1 MCVYTNFNYPVI
13 YSYANDLTIL
23 LYLSQ
28 FHHYFKP
35 SVIYATH
42 KSIKLMNFWLQE
54 RKPILLLTTGREK
67 IIYRVAEK
75 KEFPKFKNNMELE

>member
-13 YSYANDLTIL
+13 YSYANDLTML

-42 KSIKLMNFWLQE
+42 KSIKLMNFWASGKETHIFINNRQ
-54 RKPILLLTTGREK
+54 RE
-67 IIYRVAEK
+67 
-75 KEFPKFKNNMELE
+75 NNI